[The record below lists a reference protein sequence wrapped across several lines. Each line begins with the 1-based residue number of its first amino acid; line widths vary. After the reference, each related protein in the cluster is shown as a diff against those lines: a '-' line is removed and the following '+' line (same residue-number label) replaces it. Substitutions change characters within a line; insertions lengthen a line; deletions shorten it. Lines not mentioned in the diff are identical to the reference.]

1 MRSTGVPAA
10 GAQPLGSVAVG
21 VEATLVGLDLADAT
35 RLRLSELGLRPGAVV
50 RVLNRTPGGG
60 RVVGLGAGRVAVD
73 RATAGAVTVS
83 VAR

>member
-1 MRSTGVPAA
+1 MRSTSVPAA

-21 VEATLVGLDLADAT
+21 AEATLVGLDLANAT